1 MTVLVIDDDKDINIL
16 AATALKAFGYTVYQ
30 AYNGFEGLK
39 IAEKECGNINLIIL
53 DIMMPD
59 IDGIQV
65 LKKLK
70 ENDKTKPIPV
80 IFLSARVMDEDI
92 RRISSLFEDFI
103 SKPFDLN
110 SFIKTVEN
118 IAK

>member
-1 MTVLVIDDDKDINIL
+1 MTILVIDDDKDINTL
-16 AATALKAFGYTVYQ
+16 ASTALKAYHHKVHQ

-39 IAEKECGNINLIIL
+39 IAEKEYENINLIIL

-70 ENDKTKPIPV
+70 ESSKTESIPV
-80 IFLSARVMDEDI
+80 IFLSARIMDEDI
-92 RRISSLFEDFI
+92 RKINHLFEDFI
-103 SKPFDLN
+103 PKPFELN
-110 SFIKTVEN
+110 EFIKIVEKT
-118 IAK
+118 AK